1 MKILIF
7 GNTYRSEA
15 ALSAHQLVTFL
26 QNKHVDVWV
35 ENSFY
40 EFLKNK
46 KLSFPNIY
54 GTFDA
59 TPEQA
64 DFALSLGGDGT
75 FLNTAMHIGAL
86 KIPILGINMGR
97 LGFLADVADNEME
110 LALNKIITNQYVI
123 EERTVLELQTTHQNW
138 SPSSFALNEI
148 AILKQDSSSMIAIQ
162 VRVNGEEL
170 NTYRSDGLI
179 IATPTGSTAYSMS
192 VGGPIVVP
200 QANNFI
206 LAPVASHSLNI
217 RPLIIPDNWELEFQ
231 VQSRTNSFLVAL
243 DGRSA
248 VFDHNER
255 LSIRKADYAIRVV
268 KQAHHTFFNTLK
280 NKLMWGVDKR
290 AENFS
295 TNNN

>member
-1 MKILIF
+1 
-7 GNTYRSEA
+7 
-15 ALSAHQLVTFL
+15 
-26 QNKHVDVWV
+26 
-35 ENSFY
+35 
-40 EFLKNK
+40 
-46 KLSFPNIY
+46 
-54 GTFDA
+54 
-59 TPEQA
+59 
-64 DFALSLGGDGT
+64 
-75 FLNTAMHIGAL
+75 
-86 KIPILGINMGR
+86 
-97 LGFLADVADNEME
+97 LADVADNEME
-110 LALNKIITNQYVI
+110 LALNKIITDQYVI

-231 VQSRTNSFLVAL
+231 VQSRNNSFLVAL

-248 VFDHNER
+248 IFDHNEK
-255 LSIRKADYAIRVV
+255 LSIRKADYTIRVV
-268 KQAHHTFFNTLK
+268 KQTHHTFFNTLK

-290 AENFS
+290 VENFS
-295 TNNN
+295 TSNN